1 MAISFAVF
9 YRHLFFTT
17 FPQKAGKLLV
27 CDAVFGLYML
37 DLEKVTIHSHFHH
50 KILDDDDQEV
60 EENRIRASQQLER
73 VEYTQ
78 LLPPDLQVDGKV
90 HKVDNKI
97 IVVVMIVMTTIMMI
111 TMI

>member
-1 MAISFAVF
+1 MIILFAILFAVF
-9 YRHLFFTT
+9 YGHLFFTM

-37 DLEKVTIHSHFHH
+37 DLEKVTIHFHFHH
-50 KILDDDDQEV
+50 RILDDDYDQEV

-90 HKVDNKI
+90 HKVDNMI
-97 IVVVMIVMTTIMMI
+97 IVVPS
-111 TMI
+111 

>member
-1 MAISFAVF
+1 M
-9 YRHLFFTT
+9 
-17 FPQKAGKLLV
+17 LV
-27 CDAVFGLYML
+27 CDAIFGLYML
-37 DLEKVTIHSHFHH
+37 DLEKVSIHFHFHH